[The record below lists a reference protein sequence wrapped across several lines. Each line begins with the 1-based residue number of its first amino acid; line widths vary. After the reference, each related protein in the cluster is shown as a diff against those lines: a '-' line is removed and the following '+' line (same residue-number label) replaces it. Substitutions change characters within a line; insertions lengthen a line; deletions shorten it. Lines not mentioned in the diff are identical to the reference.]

1 MRRNKNEVLR
11 LKNMIPEDE
20 VKTENNFNRLLVGDT
35 LKVLRDYMDVK
46 ELPVVEIKRDNDCF
60 FVNIFIKASAIKN
73 FSFIQ
78 DEEKRIL
85 T

>member
-11 LKNMIPEDE
+11 LKNLITEDE

-73 FSFIQ
+73 FSFIK
-78 DEEKRIL
+78 DE
-85 T
+85 

>member
-11 LKNMIPEDE
+11 LKNLITEDE
-20 VKTENNFNRLLVGDT
+20 VKTENNFNRVLVGDT

-73 FSFIQ
+73 FSFIK
-78 DEEKRIL
+78 DE
-85 T
+85 